1 MSKYVKIYCPMCGK
15 KHKIQKVKTIEKT
28 NYMGKNVDY
37 TCTYYHCE
45 KTGKDFQTDET
56 LRKDI
61 DSAKKAYEKAIKN
74 EEKGE
79 NNEKNSKHQT
89 ADNSRRLA
97 GSK

>member
-28 NYMGKNVDY
+28 NYLGKNVNY
-37 TCTYYHCE
+37 TCTYYHCD
-45 KTGKDFQTDET
+45 KTGMDFQTDE
-56 LRKDI
+56 LLKKSI
-61 DSAKKAYEKAIKN
+61 DSAKKAYEKAVKN

-79 NNEKNSKHQT
+79 DNGKKSKHQT
-89 ADNSRRLA
+89 TINFGRVA